1 MSDPKRMCIEPLTY
15 LAPLLADDLDLVV
28 ADALQLAPV
37 VPLLAH
43 AVRLVLRPAKSNAE
57 KN

>member
-1 MSDPKRMCIEPLTY
+1 MTY

>member
-1 MSDPKRMCIEPLTY
+1 MTSPQFPY

-28 ADALQLAPV
+28 ADALQLAAV

-43 AVRLVLRPAKSNAE
+43 AVRLVLGSRN
-57 KN
+57 

>member
-1 MSDPKRMCIEPLTY
+1 MTY

-43 AVRLVLRPAKSNAE
+43 AVRLVLRPTKSNAE
-57 KN
+57 KLKYNVY

>member
-1 MSDPKRMCIEPLTY
+1 MTY

-43 AVRLVLRPAKSNAE
+43 AVRLVLRPAKSSDTFKCN
-57 KN
+57 K